1 MGNSVFLA
9 RLIGPVALAA
19 GVGLLI
25 NPAAYKSMADE
36 VMRSRA
42 LVFLSGILSLVAG
55 LAILLTHNI
64 WVANWQVLITLIGWL
79 AALSGVARMLVPE
92 KIEDLGR
99 RVLRTRRVLLVGG
112 IVWAAIGAILC
123 FFGYFR

>member
-1 MGNSVFLA
+1 
-9 RLIGPVALAA
+9 LIGPVALAA
-19 GVGLLI
+19 GIGLLI

-42 LVFLSGILSLVAG
+42 FMFLSGILSLTAG
-55 LAILLTHNI
+55 LAIILTHNV

-92 KIEDLGR
+92 KIEELGR
-99 RVLRTRRVLLVGG
+99 RVLRTRRALLVGG